1 MCSTCGCGQ
10 AGNLTHAHDHNHDH
24 DHTHEHSEHLEL
36 GKAVLAHN
44 DAHAEQ
50 NRAWLD
56 ARQIRMIDI
65 VSSPGSGKTA
75 LLEVTLDALQGRLP
89 CAVIVGDVAT
99 DNDARRLQGRGAPVV
114 QIETQGAC
122 HLDAARIQGLLPQ
135 VTQQGAKLVIVENV
149 GNLVCPAAFDL
160 GQHERVAVL
169 SVTEGEDKPLKYPA
183 LFHRASLVVLTKSDL
198 LPHLRFDVDACIE
211 NVRRVNPSAS
221 VLQLSAWTREGMAPW
236 LAVLERGCS

>member
-1 MCSTCGCGQ
+1 
-10 AGNLTHAHDHNHDH
+10 
-24 DHTHEHSEHLEL
+24 
-36 GKAVLAHN
+36 
-44 DAHAEQ
+44 
-50 NRAWLD
+50 
-56 ARQIRMIDI
+56 
-65 VSSPGSGKTA
+65 
-75 LLEVTLDALQGRLP
+75 VTLDALQDRLP

-114 QIETQGAC
+114 QVETQGAC

-135 VTQQGAKLVIVENV
+135 VTEQGAKLVIVENV

-160 GQHERVAVL
+160 GQHERIAVL